1 MPPMRNSKAV
11 LGVGANMA
19 ENTNVP
25 TVSLS
30 AGSETVEMPQLGFGV
45 WQVEDDQAADAVR
58 EAIKVGYRS
67 IDTAK
72 VYENEAGTGAAIASA
87 DVPRRDIFLTTKV
100 WNEDQGYEATKKA
113 FDASIERLGGKDAV
127 EPLDLYLI
135 HWPTPEKD
143 TYVETFK
150 AMLELRD
157 AGRVR
162 AVGVCNFEPE
172 HLQRLK
178 DETGEFPAIN
188 QVELHPKFQ
197 QKAVRD
203 FCSAN
208 GIAVEAW
215 SPLGQGGDILTNPVL
230 DGIAERLGKT
240 VAQVIIR
247 WHLQIGNVVIPKS
260 VTPSRIAENFDV
272 FDFGLTEDDLFAIS
286 DLDSSDGRIGPHPN
300 DFN

>member
-1 MPPMRNSKAV
+1 
-11 LGVGANMA
+11 MA

-203 FCSAN
+203 LCSAN
-208 GIAVEAW
+208 
-215 SPLGQGGDILTNPVL
+215 
-230 DGIAERLGKT
+230 GIAERLGKT

-272 FDFGLTEDDLFAIS
+272 FDFELTEDDLFAIS

>member
-1 MPPMRNSKAV
+1 MTGNHTIPNI
-11 LGVGANMA
+11 
-19 ENTNVP
+19 
-25 TVSLS
+25 SLR
-30 AGSETVEMPQLGFGV
+30 AGDTSVEMPQLGFGV

-100 WNEDQGYEATKKA
+100 WNDDQGADSTKKA
-113 FDASIERLGGKDAV
+113 FDASIERLGG
-127 EPLDLYLI
+127 ESILPLDLYLI

-143 TYVETFK
+143 TYVDTFK

-157 AGRVR
+157 AGKIR

-203 FCSAN
+203 FCADN
-208 GIAVEAW
+208 GIVVEAW

-230 DGIAERLGKT
+230 EGIAERVGKT

-260 VTPSRIAENFDV
+260 VTPARIAENFDV
-272 FDFGLTEDDLFAIS
+272 FGFTLSDDEVARISAIE
-286 DLDSSDGRIGPHPN
+286 GKRIGPDPAV
-300 DFN
+300 FNLH